1 MKMNRTHL
9 SIAGAAI
16 LAALPGVAQVTAP
29 EPASV
34 PHLEKRRNAT
44 QLIVDGRPYLALAA
58 ELANSASSNLE
69 YLEPYWSRLVASHV
83 NTVLVAVSWEL
94 IEPEPSK
101 FDFSLVDGVIRDAR
115 KHNLRLMLLW
125 FGSWKNSMST
135 YAPPWI
141 KKDTKRYPLLVDE
154 NSNNLNMMSVFYE
167 ANWKAD
173 ANAYRALMRHVREV
187 DGKDQTVLMMQVENE
202 VGVRGTSR
210 DHAPEA
216 EKALNGP
223 VPKELMDYLAKNRDS
238 LIPEIRQQWA
248 ANGNKTSG
256 TWREVFGSDR
266 RGDGIFMSWYYARY
280 IDQVAAAGK
289 AEYPLPT
296 FVNAALGDWVGQYS
310 SGAALAD
317 TLNIW
322 QAAAPHIDILT
333 PCIYRPVFSEWA
345 SLFHRAGNPL
355 FIPETRP
362 DPGYAVWAFGR
373 HALMGFSPFAYERSA
388 DGATPLARAYDVL
401 GQLAPLILEGQSK
414 GTISA
419 AVLVPDKPSESVELG
434 GYTFELKRGRGP
446 GGPPANQ
453 QAPGQPAGRAG
464 AQAGAQQAAGGRG
477 QTGVPFEQG
486 AFALST
492 GYAMFISTGAD
503 EFIIMGSG
511 AQITFHPNTP
521 GPKTASISTLEEG
534 RYVDGRWVPGRRLNG
549 DDTSLEY
556 SLVEQAKL
564 NQSGQGLRFGNDP
577 SIVHIT
583 IYRY

>member
-1 MKMNRTHL
+1 MVNKALL
-9 SIAGAAI
+9 STAGVVLLAAFAAGA
-16 LAALPGVAQVTAP
+16 QVNAP

-34 PHLEKRRNAT
+34 PHLEKRGNAT
-44 QLIVDGRPYLALAA
+44 QLMVDGRPYLSLAA

-94 IEPEPSK
+94 IEPEPGQ
-101 FDFSLVDGVIRDAR
+101 FDFSLIDGVIHDAR

-135 YAPPWI
+135 YAPPWV
-141 KKDTKRYPLLVDE
+141 KKDTKQYPLLVDE
-154 NSNNLNMMSVFYE
+154 NGHHLNMMSVFYE

-187 DGKDQTVLMMQVENE
+187 DGKDQTVLMMQIENE
-202 VGVRGTSR
+202 VGIRGTFR

-238 LIPEIRQQWA
+238 LIPEIRKQWA
-248 ANGNKTSG
+248 DNGNKTSG
-256 TWREVFGSDR
+256 TWRGVFGSDR

-280 IDQVAAAGK
+280 MDQVAAAGK
-289 AEYPLPT
+289 AEYPIPT

-345 SLFHRAGNPL
+345 ALFHRAGNPL

-373 HALMGFSPFAYERSA
+373 HALIGFSPFAYERSA
-388 DGATPLARAYDVL
+388 DGNTPLARAYDVL
-401 GQLAPLILEGQSK
+401 GQLTPLILEGQSK
-414 GTISA
+414 GTIGA
-419 AVLVPDKPSESVELG
+419 AVLVPDTQSESVELG
-434 GYTFELKRGRGP
+434 GYTFEIKRGRGP
-446 GGPPANQ
+446 GAPPANQ
-453 QAPGQPAGRAG
+453 QAPGRAG
-464 AQAGAQQAAGGRG
+464 AQAAGGRG
-477 QTGVPFEQG
+477 QTGVPPEQG
-486 AFALST
+486 AFASST
-492 GYAMFISTGAD
+492 GYAMFISTGPD
-503 EFIIMGSG
+503 EFVIMGSG
-511 AQITFHPNTP
+511 AQITFRPNAP
-521 GPKTASISTLEEG
+521 GPKTASIATLEEG
-534 RYVDGRWVPGRRLNG
+534 RYVDSRWVPGRRLNG

-556 SLVEQAKL
+556 SLGEQAKL

-577 SIVHIT
+577 SIVHLT

>member
-1 MKMNRTHL
+1 MKNKTRL
-9 SIAGAAI
+9 PIAGAAI
-16 LAALPGVAQVTAP
+16 LAAMAAAAQVNAP
-29 EPASV
+29 KPASV
-34 PHLEKRRNAT
+34 PHLEKRGNAT

-58 ELANSASSNLE
+58 ELANSASSNME

-94 IEPEPSK
+94 IEPEPGK

-135 YAPPWI
+135 YAPPWV
-141 KKDTKRYPLLVDE
+141 KKDTKQYPLLVDE
-154 NSNNLNMMSVFYE
+154 NGNSLNMMSVFYE

-173 ANAYRALMRHVREV
+173 ANAYRELMRHVREV
-187 DGKDQTVLMMQVENE
+187 DGKDQTVLMMQIENE
-202 VGVRGTSR
+202 VGIRGTFR

-216 EKALNGP
+216 EKALKGP
-223 VPKELMDYLAKNRDS
+223 VPKELMEYLAKNRDS

-280 IDQVAAAGK
+280 MDRVAGAGK
-289 AEYPLPT
+289 AEYPIPT

-322 QAAAPHIDILT
+322 QAAAPNIDILS
-333 PCIYRPVFSEWA
+333 PCIYRPVFSQWA
-345 SLFHRAGNPL
+345 ALFHRAGNPL

-362 DPGYAVWAFGR
+362 DPGYAVWAFGQ
-373 HALMGFSPFAYERSA
+373 HDLIGFSPFAYERSA
-388 DGATPLARAYDVL
+388 DGNTPLARAYDVL

-414 GTISA
+414 GTIRA
-419 AVLVPDKPSESVELG
+419 AVLDPDKPSESVELG

-446 GGPPANQ
+446 GAPPADQ
-453 QAPGQPAGRAG
+453 QAPGQPGGRRG
-464 AQAGAQQAAGGRG
+464 AQAGAQQAGGGRG
-477 QTGVPFEQG
+477 QAGVPPEQ
-486 AFALST
+486 ASFASTT
-492 GYAMFISTGAD
+492 GYAMFISTGPD

-521 GPKTASISTLEEG
+521 GPKTASIATLEEG

-556 SLVEQAKL
+556 SLGEQAKL
-564 NQSGQGLRFGNDP
+564 NQSGQGLRFGSDP
-577 SIVHIT
+577 SIVHIA

>member
-1 MKMNRTHL
+1 MTMNKTHL
-9 SIAGAAI
+9 SIVGAVI
-16 LAALPGVAQVTAP
+16 LAALAAVAQVNAP
-29 EPASV
+29 ERASV
-34 PHLEKRRNAT
+34 PHLEKRGNAT

-69 YLEPYWSRLVASHV
+69 YLDPYWSRLVASHV

-94 IEPEPSK
+94 IEPEPGK

-125 FGSWKNSMST
+125 FGSWKNSTST

-141 KKDTKRYPLLVDE
+141 KKDTKQHPLLVDE
-154 NSNNLNMMSVFYE
+154 NGNNLNMMSVFYE

-202 VGVRGTSR
+202 VGIRGTFR

-223 VPKELMDYLAKNRDS
+223 VPKELIDYLAKNRDS

-280 IDQVAAAGK
+280 MDQVAAAGK
-289 AEYPLPT
+289 AEYPIPT

-388 DGATPLARAYDVL
+388 DGSTPLARAYDVL

-419 AVLVPDKPSESVELG
+419 AVLVPDKQSESVELG

-446 GGPPANQ
+446 GAPTGNQ

-486 AFALST
+486 AFASST
-492 GYAMFISTGAD
+492 GYAMFISTGPD

-556 SLVEQAKL
+556 SLVERAKL
-564 NQSGQGLRFGNDP
+564 NQSGQGLRFGIDP

>member
-1 MKMNRTHL
+1 MKTIPL

-16 LAALPGVAQVTAP
+16 LAALPAVAQVNVP
-29 EPASV
+29 EPASI
-34 PHLEKRRNAT
+34 PHLEQRGKAT

-94 IEPEPSK
+94 MEPEPGK

-115 KHNLRLMLLW
+115 KHNLHLMLLW

-135 YAPPWI
+135 YAPPWV
-141 KKDTKRYPLLVDE
+141 KKDPQRYPLLVDQ
-154 NSNNLNMMSVFYE
+154 NGNRLNMMSVFYE

-173 ANAYRALMRHVREV
+173 ASAYRALMRHLREV
-187 DGKDQTVLMMQVENE
+187 DGKDRTVLMMQVENE
-202 VGVRGTSR
+202 VGVRGAFR
-210 DHAPEA
+210 DHAPAA

-238 LIPEIRQQWA
+238 LIPEIREQWA

-256 TWREVFGSDR
+256 TWREVFGGDR

-280 IDQVAAAGK
+280 MDRVAAAGK
-289 AEYPLPT
+289 AEYPIPT

-317 TLNIW
+317 TLNVW

-345 SLFHRAGNPL
+345 ALFHRAGNPL

-362 DPGYAVWAFGR
+362 DPGYAVWAFGE
-373 HALMGFSPFAYERSA
+373 HALIGFSPFAYERSA
-388 DGATPLARAYDVL
+388 DGATPLARAYDLL

-414 GTISA
+414 GTIRA
-419 AVLVPDKPSESVELG
+419 AVLVPGKQSASVELS
-434 GYTFELKRGRGP
+434 GYTFELKRGRGRGAP
-446 GGPPANQ
+446 PANEQAPGPPA
-453 QAPGQPAGRAG
+453 
-464 AQAGAQQAAGGRG
+464 
-477 QTGVPFEQG
+477 GVPVEQG
-486 AFALST
+486 AFASST
-492 GYAMFISTGAD
+492 GYAMFISTGPD
-503 EFIIMGSG
+503 EFIVMGSG

-549 DDTSLEY
+549 DDTSLDY
-556 SLVEQAKL
+556 SLVEQARL

-577 SIVHIT
+577 SIMHIT

>member
-1 MKMNRTHL
+1 VL
-9 SIAGAAI
+9 
-16 LAALPGVAQVTAP
+16 LAAFAAVAQVNAP
-29 EPASV
+29 DPASV
-34 PHLEKRRNAT
+34 PHLEKRGNAT
-44 QLIVDGRPYLALAA
+44 QLMVDGRPYLALAA

-94 IEPEPSK
+94 IEPEPGK
-101 FDFSLVDGVIRDAR
+101 FDFSLIDGVIRDAR

-135 YAPPWI
+135 YAPPWV
-141 KKDTKRYPLLVDE
+141 KKDAKQYPLLVDE
-154 NSNNLNMMSVFYE
+154 NGNNLNMMSVFYE

-187 DGKDQTVLMMQVENE
+187 DGKDQTVLMMQIENE
-202 VGVRGTSR
+202 VGIRGTFR

-223 VPKELMDYLAKNRDS
+223 VPKELMDYLSKNSDS
-238 LIPEIRQQWA
+238 LIPEIRKQWA
-248 ANGNKTSG
+248 DHGNKSSG

-266 RGDGIFMSWYYARY
+266 RADGIFMSWYYARY
-280 IDQVAAAGK
+280 MDQVAAAGK
-289 AEYPLPT
+289 AEYPIPT

-362 DPGYAVWAFGR
+362 DPGYAAWAFGR
-373 HALMGFSPFAYERSA
+373 HALIGFSPFAYERSA
-388 DGATPLARAYDVL
+388 DGNTPLARAYDVL

-414 GTISA
+414 GTIGA
-419 AVLVPDKPSESVELG
+419 AVLDPDTQSESVELG

-446 GGPPANQ
+446 GAPPAN
-453 QAPGQPAGRAG
+453 
-464 AQAGAQQAAGGRG
+464 QQAAGGRG
-477 QTGVPFEQG
+477 QTGVPPEQG
-486 AFALST
+486 PFASST
-492 GYAMFISTGAD
+492 GYAMFISTGPD
-503 EFIIMGSG
+503 EFIVMGSG
-511 AQITFHPNTP
+511 AQITFHPTEP
-521 GPKTASISTLEEG
+521 GPKTASIATLEEG

-577 SIVHIT
+577 SIVHLT